1 MSEKNIKFDN
11 KKINKSN
18 YYKNKKPFVMDD
30 TYINKILMSKKE
42 PYIKKISFRYLI
54 GYKDNDNIR
63 PLCIKLPQMTEYVRC
78 FDSNKTISFK
88 VIDKK
93 TVKKYIKL
101 WEIINSLIGKEFDS
115 EPVYGDNEKYI
126 KTKIKSYR
134 DKVNTNAS
142 HKCLSLMML
151 DSVIRVNKKYYPQIH
166 LENCKYEIKKNRIE
180 NLINDNLG
188 LSSSD
193 ESDNKFDNE
202 SNNEFDNDEN

>member
-18 YYKNKKPFVMDD
+18 YYKNKKPFVMDY
-30 TYINKILMSKKE
+30 TYINKILISKKE

-151 DSVIRVNKKYYPQIH
+151 DSVIRVNKKYYPQTH
-166 LENCKYEIKKNRIE
+166 LEDCKYEIKKNRIE
-180 NLINDNLG
+180 NLINDNLD